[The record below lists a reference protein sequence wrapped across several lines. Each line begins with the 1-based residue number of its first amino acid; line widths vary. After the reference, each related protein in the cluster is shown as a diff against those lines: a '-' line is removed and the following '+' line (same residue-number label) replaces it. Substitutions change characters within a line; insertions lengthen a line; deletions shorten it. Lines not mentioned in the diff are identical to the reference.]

1 MNAQLIRSRF
11 LSRGLAL
18 LGAAISTAAAGA
30 DNGPT
35 LADAAIYSTVVV
47 PANVAFAL
55 SVEFPTAVGDA
66 YLNNTTYSTGVE
78 YVGYFN
84 PNMCYDYVSNTNAGG
99 FLHPPLFE
107 TLTGYYQPVTAAAT
121 HACSGHWSG
130 NFLNW
135 VLTQT
140 IDPLRKTMTGGARI
154 IDEAGG
160 ITVLQRAYQDSQ
172 GGSSNQKIK
181 SITTAAIVAGATP
194 FSDWTS
200 IYTNNSNTGLNFVFS
215 QSSTLGTGNRTGTD
229 FATVTAA
236 SALNSAAPCSTASSG
251 SNSASTPSSNNAMSL
266 GDSPSKVT
274 ITAKA
279 NCSNSSTIT
288 VIGRK
293 VTAGSGNVVFSVS
306 GLSGSGVTASFVPA
320 NVALTTTTTDTD
332 YSTLTLTAGSAAVAG
347 TYNLTIT
354 GTAGTGGSAVSST
367 TSLTLTVAAPTNNT
381 TFYQAQ
387 GAVQVCASTD
397 LSGTYSEKEGNS
409 YTATAS
415 DGSTITVTGRCRAY
429 GSNYKPFGLMQKYAA
444 ENATQNDAVRYSAFG
459 YMQDPSGTDAN
470 QNLDGGILRARMA
483 YVGPYKASPGA
494 NVIAN
499 PNPEWSATTGVF
511 AANPVPTDA
520 TNTPAVTFGG
530 TTNGAANKAA
540 NPVARSGVANYLNLF
555 GFVPTTQY
563 TATTRAAYKRY
574 DSVSELYYMALR
586 YFRNLGNVASHTST
600 AAAITSGEATNDN
613 FPVIESWD
621 DPIQYTC
628 STNYVIGI
636 GDIHTWNDE
645 NLPTGNGAAT
655 VKSSYEVSAYAPTDD
670 AAVSARDAT
679 DYVAKLEN
687 LAGDTGGGSTRSGYY
702 TAATGLGDALIGSI
716 GSPSG
721 GWGASQNSF
730 YMAGLAFD
738 AHVRDIRPDLTK
750 KTQPITVSTFWLDVM
765 EAVDYHQKN
774 QFWMTAKY
782 GGFDTTN
789 TYPQADGTYL
799 PFPINPD
806 ANSQVNPNNSGSAA
820 VGGSGAAN
828 KYAFGTPSITFPAGS
843 GAATTTAK
851 LPLTAWNTGG
861 YVDDHGNYAPDQYY
875 QAGSPA
881 KMAAGLSSAF
891 KKITATIPSGT
902 AAALAL
908 SSNSVA
914 SSGNTNYVI
923 NYDYKYGGDIQAQQV
938 TLSQTG
944 GVISQT
950 GVTTLWDARSFL
962 PPGTG
967 TGYLTATTRLIA
979 TSSAQGTTKGI
990 PFETTNISTAQKS
1003 VLGSTSNA
1011 QTNMLNYL
1019 RGDNCNETV
1028 SGTTLSSACK
1038 TTTGNTTSLGY
1049 RPRTTV
1055 LGDVINAQP
1064 VVVGAPNAL
1073 YGDAPLNPGY
1083 SAFKNTLTNSSGG
1096 SARGTM
1102 LYIGANDGMMHAFDT
1117 VTGIERFAYVP
1128 NALFTTNTDAKGNPV
1143 GLTSLS
1149 VSPLQHHFMVD
1160 GQATVVD
1167 IDFARSGISSGTAN
1181 SNWGSATALPTDWRS
1196 VLIGGLGKGAGSSYA
1211 SGSCSSSCKVGGGYY
1226 AIDVTNPTASTISS
1240 TASPSPSSGLS
1251 GISSESTLAGK
1262 VLWEIDQSSSDF
1274 AHMGYSYGSPLVVK
1288 TKKYGWTLVL
1298 TSGYDNDD
1306 GSGWIYLVNP
1316 KTGALLEKIS
1326 TGAGSA
1332 ANPAGLAQ
1340 VTAFIPDV
1348 TDYTADALY
1357 AADLLGNVW
1366 RVDLTSSSM
1375 AITLFAKLTAPD
1387 STAQAVT
1394 TFPYTGTD
1402 PTSGTRYVFVG
1413 TGKLLADT
1421 DLVLTQ
1427 TQTFYAFQDGT
1438 STGFDTTSTF
1448 PIKRSDLV
1456 ADNLSIG
1463 LGSSLAT
1470 GVRGFYVDLAPAQ
1483 KDPSNSAT
1491 QASAERITVQ
1501 PQAFS
1506 GIVGFAAN
1514 LQGQDV
1520 CIKGSSRVF
1529 ELNYDS
1535 GYSSGGTLVGI
1546 GQSLIVNASNAVVPF
1561 VGYPTGLVTNLGFGT
1576 STSGLSGTGTPIITL
1591 LVGLDTTGGG
1601 SNQTPKSQLS
1611 GLASVRSVATKA
1623 RLNWREV
1630 QSGQ

>member
-1 MNAQLIRSRF
+1 MSTQPIRSRF
-11 LSRGLAL
+11 PSHWLVL
-18 LGAAISTAAAGA
+18 LGAAVSASAGA
-30 DNGPT
+30 DTGPT

-55 SVEFPTAVGDA
+55 SVEYPTATSSA
-66 YLNNTTYSTGVE
+66 YNSVSYSTGTEFYGYFNPNFCYDYVVNTGSNALAAQFE
-78 YVGYFN
+78 TVVGYFN
-84 PNMCYDYVSNTNAGG
+84 P
-99 FLHPPLFE
+99 
-107 TLTGYYQPVTAAAT
+107 VTAASSHT
-121 HACSGHWSG
+121 CSGHWSG
-130 NFLNW
+130 NYLNW
-135 VLTQT
+135 VVTQT
-140 IDPLRKTMTGGARI
+140 IDPLRKAMTGGARI
-154 IDEAGG
+154 VDTATT
-160 ITVLQRAYQDSQ
+160 TVLQKAYQSATYSTQGVKTITGTTVSQ
-172 GGSSNQKIK
+172 S
-181 SITTAAIVAGATP
+181 TP
-194 FSDWTS
+194 FSS
-200 IYTNNSNTGLNFVFS
+200 SSFYATNQASGLNFAFS
-215 QSSTLGTGNRTGTD
+215 TSNGSPSVSG
-229 FATVTAA
+229 AA
-236 SALNSAAPCSTASSG
+236 SYMNCSPTTGSGSTSTGSTGSSPYYALT
-251 SNSASTPSSNNAMSL
+251 SNSALTLAPGCTGTITISASFNTNSSKY
-266 GDSPSKVT
+266 DSPSTYPLKLSVT
-274 ITAKA
+274 SLPAGVT
-279 NCSNSSTIT
+279 SSLSSTYIT
-288 VIGRK
+288 SNNGTV
-293 VTAGSGNVVFSVS
+293 
-306 GLSGSGVTASFVPA
+306 
-320 NVALTTTTTDTD
+320 
-332 YSTLTLTAGSAAVAG
+332 TLTLTANSSV
-347 TYNLTIT
+347 TTVVDTFTIT
-354 GTAGTGGSAVSST
+354 GAKCNNTGCSST
-367 TSLTLTVAAPTNNT
+367 S
-381 TFYQAQ
+381 
-387 GAVQVCASTD
+387 
-397 LSGTYSEKEGNS
+397 NS
-409 YTATAS
+409 QS
-415 DGSTITVTGRCRAY
+415 VTVTLSDPSSYVAQAAALVCSSVDAPSDLESNGGRCRAY
-429 GSNYKPFGLMQKYAA
+429 GSNYKPVGLMQKYAA
-444 ENATQNDAVRYSAFG
+444 ENTTQNDAVRYAAFG
-459 YMQDPSGTDAN
+459 YMQDPNGSTAN

-494 NVIAN
+494 NVVTN
-499 PNPEWSATTGVF
+499 PNPEWDAATGVF
-511 AANPVPTDA
+511 TINPDSTDA
-520 TNTPAVTFGG
+520 SNTPAVTFGG
-530 TTNGAANKAA
+530 STAAAQNQNKAN
-540 NPVARSGVANYLNLF
+540 NPVIRSGIANYLNLF
-555 GFVPTTQY
+555 GFVPTGQY
-563 TATTRAAYKRY
+563 TATTRTAYKTY
-574 DSVSELYYMALR
+574 DSVGELYYMALR
-586 YFRNLGNVASHTST
+586 YFRNLGNLASHTST

-621 DPIQYTC
+621 DPIQYSC
-628 STNYVIGI
+628 STNYVVGI
-636 GDIHTWNDE
+636 GDIHTWNDT
-645 NLPTGNGAAT
+645 NLPSAT
-655 VKSSYEVSAYAPTDD
+655 AKSSYEVAGYAPTDD
-670 AAVSARDAT
+670 AAVAVSAAT
-679 DYVAKLEN
+679 DYIAKLEN
-687 LAGDTGGGSTRSGYY
+687 LAGDTGGNASRSSYY
-702 TAATGLGDALIGSI
+702 TAATGLGDNLIGSI
-716 GSPSG
+716 ASPSG

-738 AHVRDIRPDLTK
+738 AHVRDIRPDLTH

-765 EAVDYHQKN
+765 ENNDYHQKN

-789 TYPQADGTYL
+789 TYPQAGGTYN

-806 ANSQVNPNNSGSAA
+806 ANSQVNPNNSGTA
-820 VGGSGAAN
+820 VGAAGAAN
-828 KYAFGTPSITFPAGS
+828 TYTSGTPSIKYPAGS
-843 GAATTTAK
+843 GAATSTAQ
-851 LPLTAWNTGG
+851 LPLTAWNTGSN
-861 YVDDHGNYAPDQYY
+861 VDDHGNYVPDQYY
-875 QAGSPA
+875 QASTPA
-881 KMAAGLSSAF
+881 KMAAGLNNAF

-923 NYDYKYGGDIQAQQV
+923 NYDYKYGGDVQAQQV

-979 TSSAQGTTKGI
+979 TSSAQGTANGI
-990 PFETTNISTAQKS
+990 PFEVGNIPTAQKS
-1003 VLGSTSNA
+1003 TLASSSNA
-1011 QTNMLNYL
+1011 QINMVNYL
-1019 RGDNCNETV
+1019 RGDNCNETA
-1028 SGTTLSSACK
+1028 SGTTLSTACK

-1055 LGDVINAQP
+1055 LGDIINAQP
-1064 VVVGAPNAL
+1064 VVVGLPNAL

-1083 SAFKNTLTNSSGG
+1083 SAFKSTLTNGSGG

-1117 VTGIERFAYVP
+1117 ATGIERFAYVP
-1128 NALFTTNTDAKGNPV
+1128 SALFTANKDIKGNAV
-1143 GLTSLS
+1143 GLASLS
-1149 VSPLQHHFMVD
+1149 ASPLQHHFMVD
-1160 GQATVVD
+1160 GQAAVVD

-1196 VLIGGLGKGAGSSYA
+1196 VLIGGLGKGAGSSYT
-1211 SGSCSSSCKVGGGYY
+1211 SGNCSSNCKVGGGYY

-1251 GISSESTLAGK
+1251 GISSESALAGK

-1274 AHMGYSYGSPLVVK
+1274 AHMGYSYGLPLVVK

-1316 KTGALLEKIS
+1316 KTGVLLEKIS
-1326 TGAGSA
+1326 TGTGSA
-1332 ANPAGLAQ
+1332 ASPAGLAQ

-1366 RVDLTSSSM
+1366 RVDLTQSSM

-1387 STAQAVT
+1387 NTPQAVT

-1402 PTSGTRYVFVG
+1402 PTAGTRYVFVG
-1413 TGKLLADT
+1413 TGKLLSDT

-1456 ADNLSIG
+1456 ADNLSTG

-1483 KDPSNSAT
+1483 KDPSNTAT

-1535 GYSSGGTLVGI
+1535 GYSSGGTLAGI
-1546 GQSLIVNASNAVVPF
+1546 GQSLILNASGAVAPY
-1561 VGYPTGLVTNLGFGT
+1561 VGYPTGLITNLGFGT

-1601 SNQTPKSQLS
+1601 SNQTPKSQLN